1 MYIYNVYIYNVYIY
15 IYTVI
20 IIFLHHLT
28 FIVCSRHFCH
38 RLPLLRPDGHHRAN
52 GATYHLQ
59 ATEFSTR
66 GSTDVVGT
74 SATGWVKSPPKGSP
88 KWIKVAGICWDVH
101 VTKIQIIMDGF
112 EHVLTIH
119 HPLIIHHHMTGGITI
134 HHPPS
139 TMDAWNDAFGV
150 SFLGVY

>member
-1 MYIYNVYIYNVYIY
+1 LWERQRRDGSKAHPKEAQNG
-15 IYTVI
+15 
-20 IIFLHHLT
+20 
-28 FIVCSRHFCH
+28 SRW
-38 RLPLLRPDGHHRAN
+38 LG
-52 GATYHLQ
+52 Y
-59 ATEFSTR
+59 
-66 GSTDVVGT
+66 
-74 SATGWVKSPPKGSP
+74 
-88 KWIKVAGICWDVH
+88 AGICWDVH